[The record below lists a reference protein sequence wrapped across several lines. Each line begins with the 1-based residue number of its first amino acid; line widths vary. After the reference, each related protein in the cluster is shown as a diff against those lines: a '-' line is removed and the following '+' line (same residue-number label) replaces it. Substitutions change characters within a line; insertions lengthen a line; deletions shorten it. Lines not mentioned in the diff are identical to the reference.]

1 MTYNKRD
8 LLRSWHGSLPD
19 DEAADWLRRRKACD
33 KSLFYFIKDC
43 GGYVLKS
50 GGDISPQIHK
60 PICDRWQDK
69 SVLRQACF
77 MPRKWRKTTAYTIW
91 SSIWEYLQD
100 NEIRI
105 LIPSEKELTAMRW
118 VRQIGRQIRRNDRLR
133 WIYPE
138 LQLVNDRWVKS
149 NPFSG
154 QEIMLPRIGDYP
166 ESTISCVGVRGAS
179 QGGHYNLIN
188 ADDLVGEKGFESP
201 IVMEDAFRWF
211 DNAEELLDDPEDRIR
226 ILGTHWGPGDL
237 GVYIQEDYPEYL
249 WYIVPCRKDSGL
261 LDTENITYIQA
272 DTEDGETN
280 WPEAFS
286 TKHYV
291 DMESNPE
298 KQTIYYAQHMN
309 NPRAA
314 SVLTKFDGA
323 WLRYY
328 KFEDRKN
335 SQGDF
340 EKWVVCEE
348 DGKAWQVGEMTLYG
362 MIDPGGFAEM
372 KLLKKGSRN
381 AIVVGGQ
388 PKDANRKFIIYTW
401 CGRLKEPDDFLKE
414 VFFANELWN
423 VRLWMVEVFGA
434 QKYIYR
440 DILQY
445 RKQHNKNLSIQEMPK
460 DVSKDVKDSDI
471 LGLMAPMQ
479 NGEIYVHR
487 SMREL
492 IGEIRTFPSCLTRD
506 LIDMTGKLMK
516 YRFKR
521 GKQGEKEER
530 DVFDGVKIDAYVPE
544 LGESGVSAITGY

>member
-1 MTYNKRD
+1 M
-8 LLRSWHGSLPD
+8 
-19 DEAADWLRRRKACD
+19 KA
-33 KSLFYFIKDC
+33 
-43 GGYVLKS
+43 
-50 GGDISPQIHK
+50 GGDITPEIHK

-77 MPRKWRKTTAYTIW
+77 MPRKGRKTTTLTIW
-91 SSIWEYLQD
+91 SSIWEYLQN

-105 LIPSEKELTAMRW
+105 LIPSEKELTAMKW
-118 VRQIGRQIRRNDRLR
+118 VRQIGRKIRNNERLR

-138 LQLVNDRWVKS
+138 LQLVDTKWVKS

-154 QEIMLPRIGDYP
+154 QEILLPRVGDYP

-188 ADDLVGEKGFESP
+188 CDDLVGEKGFESP
-201 IVMEDAFRWF
+201 VVTEDAFRWF
-211 DNAEELLDDPEDRIR
+211 DNVEELLDEENDRVR
-226 ILGTHWGPGDL
+226 LVGTHWGPGDL
-237 GVYIQEDYPEYL
+237 GVYVQDNYKEYL
-249 WYIVPCRKDSGL
+249 WYIVPCRKDNSL
-261 LDTENITYIQA
+261 EDTETITYIQNK
-272 DTEDGETN
+272 DSENGESN
-280 WPEAFS
+280 WPKVFPTSIYIEMEA
-286 TKHYV
+286 
-291 DMESNPE
+291 NPE
-298 KQTIYYAQHMN
+298 KEVVYYAQHMN
-309 NPRAA
+309 NPNAA
-314 SVLTKFDGA
+314 SKLTKFDKA

-328 KFEDRKN
+328 KFEDRPN
-335 SQGDF
+335 PQGDM
-340 EKWVVCEE
+340 EKWVVCDE
-348 DGKAWQVGEMTLYG
+348 DGKAWPVNEMTLYG

-388 PKDANRKFIIYTW
+388 PKDTNRKFIIYTW

-440 DILQY
+440 DIQQY

-471 LGLMAPMQ
+471 LSLMAPMQ

-506 LIDMTGKLMK
+506 LIDMSGKLMK
-516 YRFKR
+516 YRWKR
-521 GKQGEKEER
+521 GKQDVGR
-530 DVFDGVKIDAYVPE
+530 DEPFDGMRIPVPPQSE
-544 LGESGVSAITGY
+544 ASESGVSLITGY